1 MIRKANCRRALLAEA
16 VEALRRDKRDLLS
29 YVEDICD
36 FIEAGESGI
45 HALLPE
51 SGRRGRL
58 LREAAALAQ
67 RFPDP
72 RRRPVLFGALTAVKD
87 IFHVQGFETQAGSR
101 LPPTRLQGPEALV
114 VKCLRQAGALVLGK
128 SVTTEFAFFEPGP
141 TRNPH
146 HLDHTP
152 GGSSSGSAA
161 AVAAG
166 YCPLALGTQ
175 TIGSIIR
182 PAAYCGIV
190 GFKPSFY
197 RISADG
203 LIYFSRSM
211 DHVGFFTQDVQGA
224 GLAAAVLCQAWRP
237 VTQPGRPPRLG
248 VPEGPYLAQTDA
260 QGLQAFE
267 KQLSCLE
274 EAGCRIKRVPCLAD
288 IAAINTRH
296 RQLVFAEFAR
306 EHRHLYAAYAS
317 LYRPRTREI
326 IEIGKTVD
334 RKTRLRAIEAAG
346 RLRAS
351 LEALQRRH
359 HIDLWLSPPAP
370 GPAPQGLSSTGRPDM
385 NLPWTHAGLPTITL
399 PAGFFKNG
407 LPAGLQI
414 AAPFGADER
423 LLAWSR
429 RIAPMLGQSG

>member
-1 MIRKANCRRALLAEA
+1 MVDKVNCRRALLAET
-16 VEALRRDKRDLLS
+16 VETLRKGDRDLVS
-29 YVEDICD
+29 YVEDACG
-36 FIEAGESGI
+36 FIAAGEKDVQ
-45 HALLPE
+45 ALLPE
-51 SGRRGRL
+51 DGRGERL
-58 LREAAALAQ
+58 RREAAALGK
-67 RFPDP
+67 RFPDS

-101 LPPTRLQGPEALV
+101 LPPTQLQGPEALV

-197 RISADG
+197 RIPADG
-203 LIYFSRSM
+203 LVFFSRSM
-211 DHVGFFTQDVQGA
+211 DHVGFFTQDIQGA
-224 GLAAAVLCQAWRP
+224 ELAASVLCQAWRT
-237 VTQPGRPPRLG
+237 VAQPGRPPRLG
-248 VPEGPYLAQTDA
+248 VPEGPYLTQADA
-260 QGLQAFE
+260 QGLQVFE

-274 EAGCRIKRVPCLAD
+274 KAGCRIKSVPCLAD
-288 IAAINTRH
+288 IAAINARH

-306 EHRHLYAAYAS
+306 EHRALYAAYAS

-334 RKTRLRAIEAAG
+334 RKTQLQAIEAAG

-351 LEALQRRH
+351 LEALQRRR

-414 AAPFGADER
+414 AAPFGADEH
-423 LLAWSR
+423 LLAWCR
-429 RIAPMLGQSG
+429 RIAPMLGQSC